1 MRPDAHWLER
11 AHKAAARRYP
21 DLETT
26 LDLLPPHG
34 SLRRYARV
42 SAGDA
47 SAMLMLL
54 PDADAIT
61 SDAGTAH
68 PEIVADEPFIAV
80 ANWLEAAGV
89 DAPRVLEFHQDLR
102 VIWITDLGRITFFD
116 AVQAGDTPRTELY
129 ERALDLLDRFQN
141 ANAHPEK
148 PAIVQERALDAT
160 LLRWELDHYVDW
172 RLEQKLALQLDDDDR
187 STLARA
193 FNWITAQ
200 LLALPQVTVHRDF
213 QSQNLMRL
221 DDGQLALLDFQ
232 DALQGP
238 LPYDAVAL
246 LRDSYIALDDD
257 EFHRLVDRWAV
268 ATAAKHPALR
278 PEDLVQG
285 FHLQTIQR
293 KLKDTGRFEL
303 FDMQKGQPE
312 YLKFQPASL
321 RYVRNALRHF
331 PQNEAL
337 QELDAL
343 LRRRDPLY
351 P

>member
-1 MRPDAHWLER
+1 MRPDVHWLQRTRE
-11 AHKAAARRYP
+11 AAARRSP
-21 DLETT
+21 DAALI

-68 PEIVADEPFIAV
+68 PEIVADEPFIAI
-80 ANWLEAAGV
+80 AEWLEAAGV
-89 DAPRVLEFHQDLR
+89 NAPRVLEFHQDLR
-102 VIWITDLGRITFFD
+102 VIWITDLGHTTFFD
-116 AVQAGDTPRTELY
+116 AVQSRDTPRVELY
-129 ERALDLLDRFQN
+129 QRALELLGRFQQ
-141 ANAHPEK
+141 ANSHPSK
-148 PAIVQERALDAT
+148 PPIVQERALDAT
-160 LLRWELDHYVDW
+160 LIRWELDHYVDW
-172 RLEQKLALQLDDDDR
+172 RLERKLGLPLDANDR
-187 STLARA
+187 DTLARA
-193 FNWITAQ
+193 FTWITTQ
-200 LLALPQVTVHRDF
+200 LQALPQITVHRDF

-246 LRDSYIALDDD
+246 LRDSYIELDDD
-257 EFHRLVDRWAV
+257 ELRDLVDRWAAETV
-268 ATAAKHPALR
+268 TDHPALR
-278 PEDLVQG
+278 HEDLVLG

-303 FDMQKGQPE
+303 FDLQKGQPE

-331 PQNEAL
+331 PDNEAL
-337 QELDAL
+337 QNLDAL
-343 LRRRDPLY
+343 LRRLDPLY